1 MDIIEAL
8 NNRYSTKEFDPTKK
22 LTDEQL
28 EKVKALLQLSPSS
41 TNIQPWHF
49 VLATTD
55 EGKKRIS
62 KSTQGFFSFNEKK
75 VLDASAVVVF
85 AAKTQLT
92 EEYLNNV
99 LDKEDEDGRYAKPE
113 LKKDGAAGRKVFVD
127 VHKYD
132 SKDLQHW
139 NEKQVY
145 LNAGNFLMG
154 LAELGIDAVP
164 MEGFDSKVLD
174 EEFNLRE
181 KDFSS
186 VLIVPIGYR
195 SDTDFNAKLPKSR
208 LSLDEIITS
217 I

>member
-8 NNRYSTKEFDPTKK
+8 NTRYSTKEFDPTKK
-22 LTDEQL
+22 LTDQQL
-28 EKVKALLQLSPSS
+28 AKVKAILQLSASS

-49 VLATTD
+49 IIATTD

-62 KSTQGFFSFNEKK
+62 KSTQGFYQFNEKK
-75 VLDASAVVVF
+75 ILDASAVVVF

-92 EEYLNNV
+92 DEYLNDV
-99 LDKEDEDGRYAKPE
+99 LDKEDEDGRYANSE
-113 LKKDGAAGRKVFVD
+113 LKKDGANGRKVFVD
-127 VHKYD
+127 IHKND
-132 SKDLQHW
+132 LKDLHHW

-145 LNAGNFLMG
+145 LNAGSLLLGLASMG
-154 LAELGIDAVP
+154 LDSVP
-164 MEGFDSKVLD
+164 MEGFDHEVLD
-174 EEFNLRE
+174 EEFNLPE

-208 LSLDEIITS
+208 LSVDEIVTNI
-217 I
+217 